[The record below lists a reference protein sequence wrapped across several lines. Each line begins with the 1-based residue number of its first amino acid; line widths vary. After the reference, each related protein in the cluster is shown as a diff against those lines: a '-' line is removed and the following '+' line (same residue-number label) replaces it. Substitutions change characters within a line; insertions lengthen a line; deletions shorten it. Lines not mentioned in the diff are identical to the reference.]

1 MDLPVYT
8 PHEDRDIRIRSAVT
22 AIKALLDLDLYP
34 SHKKELISVCIWKIT
49 EADGKLRTR
58 YRSVGSLNVS
68 SGTKLQHE
76 HVFERKSLIQRLL
89 DQKEEVQIILN
100 DAIGCVV
107 TKEEHDYLS
116 RVSRENPDLEG
127 WGRYKIAG
135 IQVFDLETQR
145 EID

>member
-1 MDLPVYT
+1 MELPEYK
-8 PHEDRDIRIRSAVT
+8 PHKDRDLRIRSAVT
-22 AIKALLDLDLYP
+22 AIKAILNLDLYP

-58 YRSVGSLNVS
+58 CRSIGSLTAD

-89 DQKEEVQIILN
+89 DQREDVQVVLD

-107 TKEEHDYLS
+107 TKDEHDYLS
-116 RVSRENPDLEG
+116 QVSRENPDLEG
-127 WGRYKIAG
+127 WKRYRAAG
-135 IQVFDLETQR
+135 IQVFDLQTQQ
-145 EID
+145 EME